1 MHPARKQKMNNIDN
15 LLDRLDR
22 VSRRGYNQW
31 MACCPVHDDRAPSV
45 SIKLESDNKILIK
58 CFAGCDTKS
67 IVSAVGLT
75 IGDLMPLNLRHAA
88 NGRRLKPSAAEL
100 EKIRKAKAERQRKE
114 AEEQRRKHQQA
125 AQQARKIINSAPFA
139 DASSAYC
146 KLKQV
151 QSHGAK
157 KGHNDALIIPIYN
170 ANNELVNLQFIQADG
185 TKRFLSGGQKKAC
198 FFVIGEPTDTIL
210 IAEGFATGASLF
222 EYFGQQTYVA
232 FDAGNLEPVARI
244 VRANNPGGEI
254 IICGDNDLSGT
265 GQTKA
270 RAAALAIGGKYLIP
284 QTPGHDW
291 NDAFTANN
299 EGVH

>member
-22 VSRRGYNQW
+22 VSRCGYNQW

-67 IVSAVGLT
+67 IVSAIGLT
-75 IGDLMPLNLRHAA
+75 IGDLMSPNLRHAA
-88 NGRRLKPSAAEL
+88 NGRCLKPSAAEL

-139 DASSAYC
+139 DASNAYC

-151 QSHGAK
+151 LPHGAK
-157 KGHNDALIIPIYN
+157 QGINSTLLVPMYN
-170 ANNELVNLQFIQADG
+170 ANGELMSYQEIKPNGDKKNLFN
-185 TKRFLSGGQKKAC
+185 GQRIGC
-198 FFVIGEPTDTIL
+198 FFTIGETTETIL
-210 IAEGFATGASLF
+210 ICEGFSTGASLF
-222 EYFGQQTYVA
+222 EYYGKQTIVA
-232 FDAGNLEPVARI
+232 FGKDNLEPVALAI
-244 VRANNPGGEI
+244 RAKHPDKEI
-254 IICGDNDLSGT
+254 IIAGDNDKDGG

-284 QTPGHDW
+284 PTPGHDW
-291 NDAFTANN
+291 NDEINAHM
-299 EGVH
+299 EGAH